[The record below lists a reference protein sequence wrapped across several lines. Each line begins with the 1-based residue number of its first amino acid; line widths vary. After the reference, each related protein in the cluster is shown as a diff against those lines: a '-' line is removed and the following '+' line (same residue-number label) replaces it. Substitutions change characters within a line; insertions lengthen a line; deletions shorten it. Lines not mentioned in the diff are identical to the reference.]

1 MTQQPLNGTTL
12 VTLALNV
19 PGPAAAARL
28 VDFGAKGIKIEP
40 PFGDP
45 LKSAARPW
53 YDSLT
58 RKQTVITL
66 DLKNERGRSQ
76 LDEVLADADLLL
88 TSFRPSALQRLHLD
102 WKSLHQRH
110 PRLCA
115 VNIIG
120 FPPPDEEIPGHD
132 LTYQARLG
140 LLRPP
145 QLPIT
150 LYADLAGAE
159 RAVNISLALLMNFA
173 RTGQAEFAY
182 VSLYE
187 AMRDV
192 AGPLI
197 AGLTIPGGPVG
208 GGSPFYAL
216 YPTRGGWI
224 AVAALEPAFEARL
237 KSELNLKA
245 GTHVEL
251 EGIFRGRSAA
261 EWEEWA
267 KERDLPLAALVE
279 PEIRRHP

>member
-1 MTQQPLNGTTL
+1 MTLQPLQGTKL

-19 PGPAAAARL
+19 PGPVAAARL
-28 VDFGAKGIKIEP
+28 VDLGAQATKIEP

-53 YDSLT
+53 YDSLS
-58 RKQTVITL
+58 RQQTVVAL
-66 DLKNERGRSQ
+66 DLKNPGDRSK
-76 LDEVLADADLLL
+76 LDQFLADADLLL
-88 TSFRPSALQRLHLD
+88 TSFRPSALQRLQLD
-102 WKSLHQRH
+102 WKSVHEKH

-120 FPPPDEEIPGHD
+120 FPPPDEELPGHD

-159 RAVNISLALLMNFA
+159 RAVSVSLALLMNLA
-173 RTGQAEFAY
+173 RAGRAEFAH

-187 AMRDV
+187 AMRDL
-192 AGPLI
+192 AGPFT
-197 AGLTIPGGPVG
+197 AGLTIPGGSLG
-208 GGSPFYAL
+208 GGFPFYGV
-216 YPTRGGWI
+216 YQTSDGWV
-224 AVAALEPAFEARL
+224 AVAALEPAFVHRL
-237 KSELNLKA
+237 KTELKLTAN
-245 GTHVEL
+245 THAEL
-251 EGIFRGRSAA
+251 EGIFRGRTAK

-267 KERDLPLAALVE
+267 GERDLPLEALAV
-279 PEIRRHP
+279 